1 MSAPFIGVIDIPL
14 NPEIVSLATLG
25 IPAHICLESISI
37 PSNGISYI
45 SELEFTF
52 LLDGE
57 QIWQGRGKSGGIEF
71 GIPEEFAFS
80 ETGRSLLILVSP
92 SLMLSLPSMELS
104 TTELPIAIRGH
115 EGDCAITIE
124 IEDDLHEF
132 DYDFKIEWV

>member
-1 MSAPFIGVIDIPL
+1 MSDRFIGVIDIPQ

-25 IPAHICLESISI
+25 SPENICLEAISI

-57 QIWQGRGKSGGIEF
+57 QIWQGRGKSAGVEF
-71 GIPEEFAFS
+71 SIPDEYAFS
-80 ETGRSLLILVSP
+80 DTGRSLLILVSP

-115 EGDCAITIE
+115 EGICPITVE
-124 IEDDLHEF
+124 IDDDLHEF

>member
-1 MSAPFIGVIDIPL
+1 MSDRFIGVIDIPL

-25 IPAHICLESISI
+25 IPENICLESISI

-57 QIWQGRGKSGGIEF
+57 QIWQGRGKSAGVEF
-71 GIPEEFAFS
+71 SIPEEYAFS
-80 ETGRSLLILVSP
+80 DTGRSLLILVSP

-104 TTELPIAIRGH
+104 TDEASKHKAKGLQRCGSS
-115 EGDCAITIE
+115 
-124 IEDDLHEF
+124 
-132 DYDFKIEWV
+132 W